1 MKNVGEINGVEIAF
15 TNHALTR
22 MVEME
27 LTVHEI
33 KRLIFEPEEIFTSR
47 KYPGEVSHRWKD
59 FAMAFCRDE
68 ENNRFVVKTVLYAT
82 KAAWLKAERDGFLEE
97 RGGKAR
103 LNQNIPIG

>member
-1 MKNVGEINGVEIAF
+1 MRHYGEINGVSIAF
-15 TNHALTR
+15 TDHALSR

-33 KRLIFEPEEIFTSR
+33 KRLIFEPEEIYTSK

-68 ENNRFVVKTVLYAT
+68 ANNRFVVKTVLYAT
-82 KAAWLKAERDGFLEE
+82 KAAWHKAERDGLLAE
-97 RGGKAR
+97 RGGVAR
-103 LNQNIPIG
+103 LDQNIPIG